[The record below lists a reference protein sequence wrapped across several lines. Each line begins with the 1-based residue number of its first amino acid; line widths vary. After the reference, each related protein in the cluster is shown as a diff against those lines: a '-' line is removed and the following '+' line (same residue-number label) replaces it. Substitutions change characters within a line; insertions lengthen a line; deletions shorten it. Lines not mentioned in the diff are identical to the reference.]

1 VSEQDPRVAFC
12 HREHRRLV
20 GALTLY
26 CGDAELARDLAQEA
40 LARAC
45 RDWSKV
51 SRMAAPGAYV
61 HRIAINL
68 AHRHLRRRR
77 LESTANRRA
86 LDDQRAAGAGAG
98 ADIADRLV
106 LRQAVAALPPRQR
119 TALILRY
126 YSDLPV
132 AEVAALMRCREGT
145 VKALT
150 HQAIASLRDR
160 SGLRDLEEVH
170 DA

>member
-61 HRIAINL
+61 HRRAGSSSSAMPRGTL
-68 AHRHLRRRR
+68 
-77 LESTANRRA
+77 STMNMSGRNASR
-86 LDDQRAAGAGAG
+86 
-98 ADIADRLV
+98 
-106 LRQAVAALPPRQR
+106 VASM
-119 TALILRY
+119 I
-126 YSDLPV
+126 
-132 AEVAALMRCREGT
+132 
-145 VKALT
+145 
-150 HQAIASLRDR
+150 RDR
-160 SGLRDLEEVH
+160 SAMVCCSGPRRVRGR
-170 DA
+170 